1 MTARNKE
8 VLKRKKYLVDE
19 KWRKRREDYERFKPH
34 KKQRHRVKMHPE
46 IEIVKWIESAQK
58 IKTSLSM
65 GPELFYDRIR
75 EYLSI
80 LVKKPNLRKRIED
93 LKGKIMSLISFT
105 KGLSTSLAFAFKIYS
120 GLHLIQ
126 AMNRSGTTMM
136 GITLS

>member
-80 LVKKPNLRKRIED
+80 LVKKANLRKRIED
-93 LKGKIMSLISFT
+93 LKGKIMSLTNFT
-105 KGLSTSLAFAFKIYS
+105 IDQRLMLVKLVERWIDDCRVYVVKSIALLEYYC
-120 GLHLIQ
+120 
-126 AMNRSGTTMM
+126 
-136 GITLS
+136 